1 VSGQRVLVVGGSD
14 QGRQA
19 IDVLDAAARD
29 EIVGILDRRLPVGTE
44 VGGIRVLGRDDEVAA
59 CAAAV
64 GATAFVV
71 AIGDNASRRAVT
83 RAVLEACPRLGLVSA
98 IHPSAVISRRAV
110 VQPGAIVMAGTVVS
124 NGCTVG
130 MGALLGTKASI
141 DHDCVLDEF
150 VSLAPGATTGG
161 GVRIGACTAL
171 GIGANVING
180 VTIGAH
186 TVIGA
191 GAAVV
196 GDVVDHVVAVGV
208 PARVARRR
216 GEGEPYLTR
225 G

>member
-1 VSGQRVLVVGGSD
+1 MLIVGGSD

-19 IDVLDAAARD
+19 IDVLDAAGLH
-29 EIVGILDRRLPVGTE
+29 EIMGIVDRALPAGTD
-44 VGGIRVLGRDDEVAA
+44 VDGIRVLGRDDELAA
-59 CAAAV
+59 CAEAA

-71 AIGDNASRRAVT
+71 AIGDNAVRRAVT
-83 RAVLEACPRLGLVSA
+83 RAALEACPWLALVSA
-98 IHPSAVISRRAV
+98 IHPSAVISDRAV
-110 VQPGAIVMAGTVVS
+110 VQPGAIVMAGAVVS
-124 NGCTVG
+124 NGCRIGTGV
-130 MGALLGTKASI
+130 LLGTKASV

-171 GIGANVING
+171 GVGADVING

-196 GDVVDHVVAVGV
+196 GDVGDHVVAVGV
-208 PARVARRR
+208 PARVTRQRL
-216 GEGEPYLTR
+216 EGEPYLTR
-225 G
+225 S